1 MSAQL
6 QSPFRQ
12 CSFEQMHLQTGD
24 RLQLEMLSD
33 PARTHHF
40 TTLIG
45 YVPELSVLVRTP
57 SVRGESI
64 AVRDGETVLVR
75 AFSGRSVYAF
85 ETTVQ
90 RVCLS
95 PLSYLHLAY
104 PKLVR
109 ANPIRGAERVRVELR
124 GTAVNLEE
132 DPHGIPVGCTF
143 GDLSLTG
150 AQLECGQSLGN
161 KGSRLQ
167 VFFAFK
173 LEPQGYEVKLTPE
186 AEIQSARRRSD
197 PQGGVEIY
205 SYGVRFGRMHATES
219 LLLQSYIQQLL
230 LNDRSRIA

>member
-1 MSAQL
+1 MNAQA

-12 CSFEQMHLQTGD
+12 CSFEQMQLQSGD
-24 RLQLEMLSD
+24 RLQLEMAAD
-33 PARTHHF
+33 AERTHHF

-45 YVPELSVLVRTP
+45 HVPGLSVLVRTP
-57 SVRGESI
+57 SIHGEPI
-64 AVRDGETVLVR
+64 AVREGETVLVR

-95 PLSYLHLAY
+95 PFSYLHLAY

-124 GTAVNLEE
+124 GTALNLQQ
-132 DPHGIPVGCTF
+132 DPRGIPVGCSF

-150 AQLECGQSLGN
+150 AQVESAQSLGDR
-161 KGSRLQ
+161 GSRLQ
-167 VFFAFK
+167 VFFSFK

-186 AEIQSARRRSD
+186 AEIQSARKRSD
-197 PQGGVEIY
+197 SQGAEVY
-205 SYGVRFGRMHATES
+205 SYGIRFGRMHATES
-219 LLLQSYIQQLL
+219 LLLQSYIQQVL

>member
-1 MSAQL
+1 MNAQA
-6 QSPFRQ
+6 QTPFGQ
-12 CSFEQMHLQTGD
+12 CSFEQMQLQIGD
-24 RLQLEMLSD
+24 RLQLEVLSD
-33 PARTHHF
+33 AARMHHF

-45 YVPELSVLVRTP
+45 YVPGLSVLVRTP
-57 SVRGESI
+57 SVRGDPI
-64 AVRDGETVLVR
+64 AVRDGENVLVR

-124 GTAVNLEE
+124 GTAVNLQQ
-132 DPHGIPVGCTF
+132 DPRGIPVGCSI

-150 AQLECGQSLGN
+150 AQLECEQSLGD

-167 VFFAFK
+167 VFFGFK

-186 AEIQSARRRSD
+186 AEIQSARQRSD
-197 PQGGVEIY
+197 PERAGEIY
-205 SYGVRFGRMHATES
+205 SYGIRFGRLHATES
-219 LLLQSYIQQLL
+219 LLLQSYIQQVLL
-230 LNDRSRIA
+230 TDRSRIA

>member
-1 MSAQL
+1 MNAQV

-12 CSFEQMHLQTGD
+12 CSFEQMQLQTGD
-24 RLQLEMLSD
+24 RLQLEVLSD
-33 PARTHHF
+33 AARTHHF

-45 YVPELSVLVRTP
+45 YLPGLSVLVRTP
-57 SVRGESI
+57 SVHGEPI
-64 AVRDGETVLVR
+64 AVRDGEAMLVR

-95 PLSYLHLAY
+95 PFSYLHLSY

-124 GTAVNLEE
+124 GTALNPQL
-132 DPHGIPVGCTF
+132 DPRGIPVGCTI

-150 AQLECGQSLGN
+150 AQLESTQSLGD

-186 AEIQSARRRSD
+186 VEIQSARRRNDS
-197 PQGGVEIY
+197 QGAGDIY

-219 LLLQSYIQQLL
+219 LLLQSYIQQIL